1 MAGGGFRCDT
11 IVQLWLGLAC
21 GPRSVE
27 RSRSAA
33 QDFLRIITAELCTG
47 REAAMALFCF
57 VCNGVREEYLL
68 DWENVFVGTD
78 SFVKLRKVPSSTA
91 DLLVRAAAQEAQI
104 AHPEKRNQVVRR

>member
-1 MAGGGFRCDT
+1 MARGGFRCDT

-47 REAAMALFCF
+47 REAATFA
-57 VCNGVREEYLL
+57 
-68 DWENVFVGTD
+68 
-78 SFVKLRKVPSSTA
+78 
-91 DLLVRAAAQEAQI
+91 
-104 AHPEKRNQVVRR
+104 